1 MGKDLTEV
9 RSPQRKLV
17 PDTVGSDQGKPT
29 SLRGIAIRAKAC
41 KHHRFRDLY
50 RGLNTEFLLQCW
62 HDLNKDAAS
71 GVDGVT
77 AETYQEHLLDNIRA
91 LAERLKT
98 KRYRTKLVRRCY
110 IPKENGKQ
118 RPLGIPA
125 LEDKLV
131 QLACAKLLTA
141 IYEQDF
147 VESSYGYRPNRSAKE
162 AVCDLTFNLQY
173 GKYGY
178 IVEADIKG
186 FFDHMDHD
194 WLLRMLR
201 QRIDDKAFVGLI
213 RKWLKAGILET
224 DGQIIHPGAGT
235 PQGGIV
241 SPVLANVYLH
251 YALDLWFESVV
262 KSHCRGDALM
272 CRYAD
277 DFVCAFRYREDAQRF
292 YRVLPKRLEKFSL
305 EVATEKTQLLRF
317 SRFHLSM
324 QRRFTFLG
332 FELYWFN
339 DRKGSARVMRRTA
352 RKKLQ
357 GACGRIKDWIRKGR
371 CLAGREFIAGLN
383 RRLMGHYNYYGLRGN
398 SRSLYRFY
406 QWSIECVFKWLN
418 RRGGKRR
425 SFTWASFVLAL
436 KRAGVA
442 TPRITEKQRQ
452 HVVFA

>member
-9 RSPQRKLV
+9 RSPQRKLM
-17 PDTVGSDQGKPT
+17 PDTVGSEQHEPT
-29 SLRGIAIRAKAC
+29 SLRGIATRAKAC
-41 KHHRFRDLY
+41 RYHRFRDLY
-50 RGLNTEFLLQCW
+50 RELNAGFLLHCW

-77 AETYQEHLLDNIRA
+77 AEIYQENLMDNIRD
-91 LAERLKT
+91 LGERLKT

-131 QLACAKLLTA
+131 QLACARLLTA

-147 VESSYGYRPNRSAKE
+147 VESSYGYRLNRSAKD
-162 AVCDLTFNLQY
+162 AACDLTFNLQY

-194 WLLRMLR
+194 WLLEMLK
-201 QRIDDKAFVGLI
+201 QRIDDKAFVSLI
-213 RKWLKAGILET
+213 GKWLKAGILET

-251 YALDLWFESVV
+251 YALDLWFECVV
-262 KSHCRGDALM
+262 KAHCRGDALM

-277 DFVCAFRYREDAQRF
+277 DFVCAFRYRDDAQRF
-292 YRVLPKRLEKFSL
+292 YQVLPKRLGKFSL
-305 EVATEKTQLLRF
+305 EVATEKTRLLRF
-317 SRFHLSM
+317 SRFHPSM
-324 QRRFTFLG
+324 QRRFSFLG

-339 DRKGSARVMRRTA
+339 DRNGVARVMRRTA
-352 RKKLQ
+352 RMKLQ
-357 GACGRIKDWIRKGR
+357 SACRRIKDWIRKGR
-371 CLAGREFIAGLN
+371 CLTGRAFIAGLN

-406 QWSIECVFKWLN
+406 QWSLECVFKWLN

-425 SFTWASFVLAL
+425 SFTWAAFAQAL
-436 KRAGVA
+436 KRVGVA
-442 TPRITEKQRQ
+442 VPRITERQRQ